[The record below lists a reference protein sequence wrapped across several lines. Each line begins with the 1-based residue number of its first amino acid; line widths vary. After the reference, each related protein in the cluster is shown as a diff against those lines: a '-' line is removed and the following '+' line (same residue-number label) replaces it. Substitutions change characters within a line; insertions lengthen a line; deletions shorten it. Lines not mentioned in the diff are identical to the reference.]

1 MIKRHSPQKKIL
13 IGFLGAVPK
22 AAGDSFRTNPRHASR
37 ARARL
42 SWAEEKRRREVP
54 ARLVNVCRAGAALLS
69 RVPPPLPGT
78 VMVRIV
84 GDDPTPWVEGT
95 VLGVD
100 RTDKGLYRV
109 RLKFRDL
116 CPNLFLKAAVLE
128 ATQATEATETPET
141 PSADEDGPFVS

>member
-22 AAGDSFRTNPRHASR
+22 AAGDAFRTNPRHASR

-42 SWAEEKRRREVP
+42 SWSEEKRSREVP
-54 ARLVNVCRAGAALLS
+54 ARLANICRAGAALLT
-69 RVPPPLPGT
+69 RVPPPMPGT

-109 RLKFRDL
+109 RMKFRDL
-116 CPNLFLKAAVLE
+116 CPNLFLKAAVLDPT
-128 ATQATEATETPET
+128 APNDP
-141 PSADEDGPFVS
+141 PSTDEDGPSIA

>member
-1 MIKRHSPQKKIL
+1 MIKRHSPQKQIL

-22 AAGDSFRTNPRHASR
+22 PAGDAFRTNPRHASR

-42 SWAEEKRRREVP
+42 SWSEERRRREVP
-54 ARLVNVCRAGAALLS
+54 ARLVNVCRAGAALLT

-84 GDDPTPWVEGT
+84 GGDPTPWVDGD

-109 RLKFRDL
+109 RVKFRDL

-128 ATQATEATETPET
+128 GTEPAEA
-141 PSADEDGPFVS
+141 PSEDEDGPFVT